1 MSLIPIGVRCRES
14 DRDSRTRPLRD
25 FAQLSW
31 PFLSVWGTLLTRC
44 FCRDLPELTDEA
56 DGMSAIMCSIARVH
70 MSATKLTLLI
80 VLGLLFVLLV
90 QSLTFWL
97 FG

>member
-1 MSLIPIGVRCRES
+1 VR
-14 DRDSRTRPLRD
+14 
-25 FAQLSW
+25 
-31 PFLSVWGTLLTRC
+31 
-44 FCRDLPELTDEA
+44 
-56 DGMSAIMCSIARVH
+56 IARVH

-90 QSLTFWL
+90 QLIAFWL